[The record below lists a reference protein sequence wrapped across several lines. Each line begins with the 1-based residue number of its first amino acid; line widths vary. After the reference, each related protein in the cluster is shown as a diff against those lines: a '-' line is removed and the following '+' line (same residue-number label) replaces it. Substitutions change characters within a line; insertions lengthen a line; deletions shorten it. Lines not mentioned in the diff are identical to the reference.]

1 MRGLDVLERHD
12 DAVVSAT
19 PIFPNQAT
27 SQAYTFAAV
36 SMAFQRA
43 CQQASVTGPTLHDLR
58 HTFVTNA
65 RRAGIDY
72 FRIMAITGHKTL
84 RTFQRYSLVE
94 ERNLQKAVTRL
105 DTSTDTSADERS
117 ETRRQGL
124 VNPGG

>member
-1 MRGLDVLERHD
+1 MRGHDVLERHD
-12 DAVVSAT
+12 DAVVSAK
-19 PIFPNQAT
+19 PIFANQAT
-27 SQAYTFAAV
+27 SQAYIPAAV

-43 CQQASVTGPTLHDLR
+43 CQRIRVTGPTLHGLR

-72 FRIMAITGHKTL
+72 FRIMAITGHKIL
-84 RTFQRYSLVE
+84 RTVQRYSLVE

-124 VNPGG
+124 VNPGS